1 MNCAPERLLRM
12 PYPLQAKL
20 EKQLKELNVRIVDL
34 ETKSYANPSHPS
46 ATVRQLEARIEE
58 LTKQL
63 NQASTDKRHSTQLRS
78 PDKAAREVHLQLSE
92 SERQRAKLEDDKKA
106 ANAQVQAL
114 REKLD
119 KVVCILA
126 EIGRSPRSTQP

>member
-1 MNCAPERLLRM
+1 M
-12 PYPLQAKL
+12 
-20 EKQLKELNVRIVDL
+20 
-34 ETKSYANPSHPS
+34 ETKSYANLPQPS

-78 PDKAAREVHLQLSE
+78 PDKAARDLQLQLSE

-119 KVVCILA
+119 KVVCISA
-126 EIGRSPRSTQP
+126 EVRRSPHLMQLQQSNTNQLELANRRLDREAKESKQANLT